1 MISRPTFSSSTSAT
15 DRVFSPRTA
24 IRVAAGLVF
33 REGRLLIT
41 QRPSGTHLA
50 GLWEFPGGKLE
61 PGESWEECLV
71 RELDEELGIEIEVQ
85 ELVEEMDHEY
95 PEKAVKLKFFR
106 CLWLCFEPQPIGCS
120 ALKWIASHELESF
133 EFPAADRKLL
143 DRLRCDIALWNHS
156 ATGL

>member
-1 MISRPTFSSSTSAT
+1 MIFRPTFSSSTSVT
-15 DRVFSPRTA
+15 DRVSSPRTA
-24 IRVAAGLVF
+24 LRVAAGLVF

-41 QRPSGTHLA
+41 QRQSGVHLA

-61 PGESWEECLV
+61 PGEGWEECLA

-85 ELVEEMDHEY
+85 ELVEEIDHEY

-106 CLWLCFEPQPIGCS
+106 CVWRRFEPRPIGCA

-143 DRLRCDIALWNHS
+143 DRLRCDIALWNLS